1 LKKRTSVNSKIHHTL
16 HKEKEMAAFRKLYLG
31 LAAAT
36 VFAAVASAQSA
47 PALQC
52 VANAGVPP
60 TVRAEG
66 LTELVGDVTLNCTG
80 GTSTQAGATV
90 PASNVTVFLNT
101 NITSR
106 ILSTSQGTW
115 SEAILMIDEPHS
127 TSNPAIP
134 LLACGD
140 ANTNEVPG
148 NPGVCIVHGTGN
160 GAGVYS
166 GTPGS
171 GATDSAG
178 FFLNARPNVFQARQ
192 GVGAAAATANAVT
205 WSGVPFDAPG
215 TSGTRVVRITN
226 VRANANQLGTSSTLV
241 PTTIT
246 MYISVTGSN
255 QLPIN
260 NPTQTVAF
268 IQVGLVTSVFDS
280 LSFQQCTSQNPN
292 VATGSSF
299 GAATAQFVVRLRE
312 GFQSAFKRKNWN
324 SNGPASSTYPTA
336 DQNQNIPGAV
346 YNTESAFENIGSSFD
361 PNPNPPAQ
369 LVNTNASVPG
379 TAAFPTNH
387 GLSNAGIANAGT
399 RLMLQFTSVVSGTSL
414 FVPTVVRLTSQLS
427 GQVTGIAVL
436 TSTDPNGAGG
446 FSAVASNGGA
456 ITSCTASSSCPAAGN
471 QTGLAQV
478 STFNGAGIAV
488 YEVLY
493 SDPFNPEQ
501 LSVPVVLAYVA
512 NPGNNLPAPGVQTQ
526 VTASFAPLS
535 SVGTASA
542 GDPIPRFA
550 PGAAARNLYIIFKCS
565 CNLLFPFVTNQLG
578 YDTGV
583 AISNTSLDS
592 GTGFGTTPQT
602 GTVTLNY
609 YCGQAGCTSPPQQ
622 TTTSSVPAGLQLTF
636 TLSGGGN
643 YGIQA
648 TPGFQGYIIAQAQFQ
663 YCHAYAF
670 ITAQGSLPTSA
681 GANTGYI
688 ALEMDNALASR
699 TNNFSEVLG
708 H

>member
-1 LKKRTSVNSKIHHTL
+1 
-16 HKEKEMAAFRKLYLG
+16 MAAFRKLVLG
-31 LAAAT
+31 LVAAT
-36 VFAAVASAQSA
+36 VFSAVASAQLGT

-80 GTSTQAGATV
+80 GTPTQIGAIV

-101 NITSR
+101 NVTSR

-127 TSNPAIP
+127 VSNPNIP

-140 ANTNEVPG
+140 ANAPEISG
-148 NPGVCIVHGTGN
+148 NPGVCTVLGTGT
-160 GAGVYS
+160 GAGVYN
-166 GTPGS
+166 G
-171 GATDSAG
+171 SAG
-178 FFLNARPNVFQARQ
+178 RPNVFQARQ
-192 GVGAAAATANAVT
+192 GVGAAASTANAVT

-215 TSGTRVVRITN
+215 TSGTRVIRITN

-241 PTTIT
+241 PTQIT

-268 IQVGLVTSVFDS
+268 IQVGLTTTVFQAGS
-280 LSFQQCTSQNPN
+280 YQQCTSNNPS
-292 VATGSSF
+292 VATGSSYG
-299 GAATAQFVVRLRE
+299 GAVADFVVRLRE

-324 SNGPASSTYPTA
+324 SNGPTSAVYPSA
-336 DQNQNIPGAV
+336 DQNQNVPGAV

-361 PNPNPPAQ
+361 PSPNPPSQ
-369 LVNTNASVPG
+369 LVNAAAQVAG
-379 TAAFPTNH
+379 TAAFPSIH
-387 GLSNAGIANAGT
+387 GLNNAGIANAGT
-399 RLMLQFTSVVSGTSL
+399 RLMLQFTSVVSGTSVW
-414 FVPTVVRLTSQLS
+414 VPTVVRLTSQLS
-427 GQVTGIAVL
+427 GAVTGTAVL

-446 FSAVASNGGA
+446 FSAVSSVGGPMVGCSA
-456 ITSCTASSSCPAAGN
+456 NVTNVTSCPVANTL
-471 QTGLAQV
+471 GLAQV

-493 SDPFNPEQ
+493 SDAFNPEQ
-501 LSVPVVLAYVA
+501 LAVPVVVAYVA
-512 NPGNNLPAPGVQTQ
+512 NPGNNLPAPGVQSQ

-535 SVGTASA
+535 TVGTASA

-550 PGAAARNLYIIFKCS
+550 PGAAARNLYIVFKCS

-602 GTVTLNY
+602 GTVVLNY

-643 YGIQA
+643 YGVQA

-688 ALEMDNALASR
+688 ALEMDSALPAR
-699 TNNFSEVLG
+699 TNNQSEVLG

>member
-1 LKKRTSVNSKIHHTL
+1 
-16 HKEKEMAAFRKLYLG
+16 MAAFRKLILG
-31 LAAAT
+31 MAAAT
-36 VFAAVASAQSA
+36 VFAAVASAQIGT

-80 GTSTQAGATV
+80 GIATQIGANV

-101 NITSR
+101 NVTSR

-127 TSNPAIP
+127 TSNPLIP

-140 ANTNEVPG
+140 ANAPEISG
-148 NPGVCIVHGTGN
+148 NPGVCQITGTGT
-160 GAGVYS
+160 GAGVYN
-166 GTPGS
+166 GTTG
-171 GATDSAG
+171 
-178 FFLNARPNVFQARQ
+178 RPNVFQARQ
-192 GVGAAAATANAVT
+192 GVGAATATANAVT

-241 PTTIT
+241 PTQIT

-260 NPTQTVAF
+260 NPTQIVAF
-268 IQVGLVTSVFDS
+268 IQVGLTTSVFQAGTY
-280 LSFQQCTSQNPN
+280 QQCTSNNQN
-292 VATGSSF
+292 VATGASYS
-299 GAATAQFVVRLRE
+299 GAVADFVVRLRE
-312 GFQSAFKRKNWN
+312 GFQSSFKRKNWN
-324 SNGPASSTYPTA
+324 STGVLGTTYPAA
-336 DQNQNIPGAV
+336 DQNQNVPGAV
-346 YNTESAFENIGSSFD
+346 YNTESAFENIGSTFD
-361 PNPNPPAQ
+361 PSPNPPQQ
-369 LVNTNASVPG
+369 LVNTATAVAG
-379 TAAFPTNH
+379 TAAFPTTH
-387 GLSNAGIANAGT
+387 GLNNAGIANAGT
-399 RLMLQFTSVVSGTSL
+399 RLMLQFTSVVSGTSVW
-414 FVPTVVRLTSQLS
+414 VPTIVRLTSQLS
-427 GQVTGIAVL
+427 GAVTGTAVL

-446 FSAVASNGGA
+446 FSPVSTVSGSATVASCSGNVNTGCPTA
-456 ITSCTASSSCPAAGN
+456 TSA
-471 QTGLAQV
+471 GLAQV

-488 YEVLY
+488 YEVLF

-501 LSVPVVLAYVA
+501 VAIPVVVAYVA
-512 NPGNNLPAPGVQTQ
+512 NPGANLPAPNVQSQ

-535 SVGTASA
+535 SVGTASS

-550 PGAAARNLYIIFKCS
+550 PGAAARNLYIVFKCS

-583 AISNTSLDS
+583 ALANTSLDS
-592 GTGFGTTPQT
+592 GTGFNTTPQT
-602 GTVTLNY
+602 GVVVLNY

-622 TTTSSVPAGLQLTF
+622 TTTSSVPAGQLLTF

-643 YGIQA
+643 YGVQA

-663 YCHAYAF
+663 FCHAYAF

-688 ALEMDNALASR
+688 ALEMDLGLNR
-699 TNNFSEVLG
+699 TNNASENLG